1 VRTLPLSNAL
11 HLQVGVVG
19 YQQRQTTS
27 KTGPAISAIA
37 SQERYVVNSLGFA
50 VNSAF
55 PKHKVNL
62 GVKYF
67 KEFHNR
73 STFQGYSVQ
82 FSGSIGF

>member
-1 VRTLPLSNAL
+1 MTEETLPPATANRSAGRAAAL
-11 HLQVGVVG
+11 PGRNLALALA
-19 YQQRQTTS
+19 T
-27 KTGPAISAIA
+27 
-37 SQERYVVNSLGFA
+37 LGFA